1 MYHLKIKTT
10 LLLPFWFGCL
20 YFFFLPYC
28 SDWDFQTVLNR
39 HGEDNHFCLVP
50 AFRGTAFNL
59 SLLSRMLSVGLL
71 YMILLCWVMFCLY
84 ASSWESLILKEC
96 CIFKCFVCTIEM
108 KQLLTFTF
116 IDLHILKNSYFT
128 GINPIWLLID
138 DWLVIDLFN
147 ILLNSVC

>member
-39 HGEDNHFCLVP
+39 HGEDNHFCLIP
-50 AFRGTAFNL
+50 AFRGTAFSL

-71 YMILLCWVMFCLY
+71 YMTFIMLSYVLFIRKFLRVFNPERMLHFQMFCLY
-84 ASSWESLILKEC
+84 YRDDTTFNFHIYWFAYIEKLLLHWNKSHLI
-96 CIFKCFVCTIEM
+96 M
-108 KQLLTFTF
+108 
-116 IDLHILKNSYFT
+116 
-128 GINPIWLLID
+128 
-138 DWLVIDLFN
+138 VIDLFN